1 MFGTAR
7 IAQPGGVQG
16 VFVPRAAVIKD
27 ENTNSSSVYV
37 IEGTAARLRVVQTSE
52 EEGDSV
58 RIVSGVNAGEVV
70 AISNL
75 DQLYDGAE
83 IVRQ

>member
-1 MFGTAR
+1 
-7 IAQPGGVQG
+7 
-16 VFVPRAAVIKD
+16 RAAVIKD

-37 IEGTAARLRVVQTSE
+37 IEGNAARLRVVQAGE

-58 RIVSGVNAGEVV
+58 RIVSGINAGEVV

>member
-1 MFGTAR
+1 M
-7 IAQPGGVQG
+7 
-16 VFVPRAAVIKD
+16 FVPRSAVIKD

-37 IEGTAARLRVVQTSE
+37 IEGNAARLRVVQAGE

-58 RIVSGVNAGEVV
+58 RIVSGINAGETV

>member
-1 MFGTAR
+1 M
-7 IAQPGGVQG
+7 
-16 VFVPRAAVIKD
+16 FVPRAAVIKD